1 MGRLFATMSDRD
13 EASLT
18 NKGVIVAVRGSV
30 VDVRFDAHLPPIY
43 SVLRAGAKNEI
54 VIEVLAQSDAHHVR
68 GIALTPTQGLARGM
82 SVEDTGGPLQ
92 APVGKGILSRMFD
105 VFGNAIDREPAPID
119 IQWRSVHRDPP
130 PLARRSTKSE
140 VFETGIKV
148 IDVLV
153 PLERGGKAG
162 LFGGA
167 GVGKT
172 VLLTEMIH
180 NVVSDQKGVSIFCGI
195 GERCREGEE
204 LYREMKEA
212 GVLPNMVMIYGQMNE
227 PPGSRFRVGH
237 AALTMAEYFRD
248 DEHRDVLL
256 LIDNIF
262 RFIQAGMEVSGLMG
276 QMPSRLGYQPT
287 MGTELSGLEERIANT
302 DTGAITS
309 IQAVYVPADD
319 FTDPAAVHTFSHL
332 SASIVLSRQR
342 ASEGLFPAIDP
353 LQSSSKMATPG
364 IVGERHYKLAQEI
377 RRTLA
382 QYAELK
388 DIIAMLGLEQL
399 SPEDRNVVARARRL
413 ERFLTQPFFTTEQ
426 FTGMKGKLVSL
437 KDALDGC
444 ERILGDEFKD
454 LPESAFY
461 MIGAVDEAKAK
472 AGPDGAKT
480 PTETTNHNHNR
491 HLRPPHM
498 QLKILLPFQVFAE
511 KTGVSRIV
519 AETREG
525 SFGIL
530 PHRLDC
536 VAALAPGILTYET
549 ESDGEVFVAVDEGV
563 LVKSDT
569 DVLVSVR
576 RALGGTDL
584 GQLHDAVKQEFLA
597 LDEDEQNVR
606 LVMAKL
612 ETGFLHRFASLE
624 E

>member
-1 MGRLFATMSDRD
+1 MYGSMSICRRSTRCCAR
-13 EASLT
+13 ET
-18 NKGVIVAVRGSV
+18 KG
-30 VDVRFDAHLPPIY
+30 
-43 SVLRAGAKNEI
+43 EI
-54 VIEVLAQSDAHHVR
+54 VIEVLAQRDARHVR

-82 SVEDTGGPLQ
+82 AVEDTGGPLK
-92 APVGKGILSRMFD
+92 APVGKGVLSRMFD
-105 VFGNAIDREPAPID
+105 VFGNAIDREAALSD
-119 IQWRSVHRDPP
+119 VQWRSVHRAPP

-140 VFETGIKV
+140 IFETGIKV

-180 NVVSDQKGVSIFCGI
+180 NMIGHHEGVSIFCGI

-204 LYREMKEA
+204 LYRDMKEA
-212 GVLPNMVMIYGQMNE
+212 GVLPNMVMVFGQMNE

-332 SASIVLSRQR
+332 SASIVLSRKR

-364 IVGERHYKLAQEI
+364 IVGERHYVLAQEI

-426 FTGMKGKLVSL
+426 FTGLKGKLVSL

-444 ERILGDEFKD
+444 ERILRDEFKD
-454 LPESAFY
+454 YPESALY
-461 MIGAVDEAKAK
+461 MIGTIGEAKGKAKPVPPAAPAKPESKPEAKADSKPADELKPEANHEAKPNTHTESKPKSSPEAKPK
-472 AGPDGAKT
+472 AEPKPAAESPARATSEPQPKPEAKPQPEVEHAADT
-480 PTETTNHNHNR
+480 HESK
-491 HLRPPHM
+491 L
-498 QLKILLPFQVFAE
+498 LLPFQVFAE

-525 SFGIL
+525 SFGLL
-530 PHRLDC
+530 PRRLDC
-536 VAALAPGILTYET
+536 VAAL
-549 ESDGEVFVAVDEGV
+549 
-563 LVKSDT
+563 
-569 DVLVSVR
+569 R
-576 RALGGTDL
+576 R
-584 GQLHDAVKQEFLA
+584 EF
-597 LDEDEQNVR
+597 
-606 LVMAKL
+606 
-612 ETGFLHRFASLE
+612 
-624 E
+624 